1 MLITVDSTTASRL
14 ISVKDM
20 ESLVEQGMTYDQIS
34 GKFRME
40 HPASKGLSSLSA
52 WRFCKKIICKLS

>member
-20 ESLVEQGMTYDQIS
+20 ESLVQQGMTYDQIS
-34 GKFRME
+34 GKLRME
-40 HPASKGLSSLSA
+40 HPTSKGLSSLSA
-52 WRFCKKIICKLS
+52 WRFCKKIIYKLS